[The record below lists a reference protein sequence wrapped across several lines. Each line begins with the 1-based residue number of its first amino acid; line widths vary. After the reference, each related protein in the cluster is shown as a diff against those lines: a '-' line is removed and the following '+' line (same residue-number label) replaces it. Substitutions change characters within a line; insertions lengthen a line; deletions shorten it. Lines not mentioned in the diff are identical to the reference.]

1 LGRRKSISPHDSTG
15 ANLIVQVKNHQV
27 LRVVPFENEEVNEC
41 WIADRD
47 RFSYEALNGPDRL
60 TQPMIK
66 QGGQWQTVDWPVAL
80 EYIANG
86 VNAIKGEHGASA
98 IGCLASPHSTLEELF
113 LATKL
118 MRGLGSDNI
127 DSRLRAADFH
137 HDGNVRWLGTPIAS
151 LSHLQSAWVIG
162 SNIRKDHPLLA
173 LRLRQAAR
181 TGAKVHA
188 LGDTT
193 QDWAMS
199 LSQVQVLNHTDW
211 LQAMADVAA
220 VVAERSGVAAPVPGN
235 SQSSAAQAIA
245 TSLLSGERKAVLL
258 GNAVAHHVQCSA
270 LLVLANWVGQQT
282 GASVGFLGEAA
293 NTVGAQAVSAMPL
306 QDGMHTQAMI
316 HSPQL
321 KAMFL
326 LNNEPLFDCAQG
338 ASAVKSLA
346 EKEMVVTLSP
356 FKTNMDFSEVLLPI
370 SPFTETAGSF
380 INTEARVQSFH
391 GVVRPLG
398 ETRPAWK
405 VLRVLANMLGVSG
418 FEYDSIE
425 HIRVEALP
433 ADWADRLN
441 NACHA
446 PLSQLAPAL
455 TAPVTA
461 SIYQLDGLVRRAP
474 SLQLT
479 ADARSKEELH
489 V

>member
-1 LGRRKSISPHDSTG
+1 
-15 ANLIVQVKNHQV
+15 
-27 LRVVPFENEEVNEC
+27 
-41 WIADRD
+41 
-47 RFSYEALNGPDRL
+47 
-60 TQPMIK
+60 MIK

-86 VNAIKGEHGASA
+86 VNAIKAEHGASA

-113 LATKL
+113 LAAKL

-127 DSRLRAADFH
+127 DSRLRAADFQ
-137 HDGNVRWLGTPIAS
+137 HDGKVRWLGTPIAS

-181 TGAKVHA
+181 AGAKVHA
-188 LGDTT
+188 LVDTSP
-193 QDWAMS
+193 DWAMS
-199 LSQVQVLNHTDW
+199 LAQVQVLPHTDW

-220 VVAERSGVAAPVPGN
+220 VLAERFSVAAPVPGN
-235 SQSSAAQAIA
+235 SQSSEAQAIA

-258 GNAVAHHVQCSA
+258 GNSVAHHAHCSA
-270 LLVLANWVGQQT
+270 LLVLANWIGQQT

-293 NTVGAQAVSAMPL
+293 NTVGAQVASAMPL
-306 QDGMHTQAMI
+306 QDGMHTQAML

-338 ASAVKSLA
+338 SQAVKSLA
-346 EKEMVVTLSP
+346 EKEMVVTLSA
-356 FKTNMDFSEVLLPI
+356 FKTNMDFSDVLLPI

-418 FEYDSIE
+418 FDYDSVE
-425 HIRVEALP
+425 QIRVEALP
-433 ADWADRLN
+433 ADWADRLT
-441 NACHA
+441 NACHS
-446 PLSQLAPAL
+446 PISQLAPTL